1 MPVLNGYITR
11 RVTFAKGFGGT
22 IKQWFC
28 LLLKSCS
35 INLERP
41 LIRCACLPAP
51 IPPVFLTFIFHKC
64 SGKNHGH
71 TDKPYSKLY
80 YRDKKPQMEMSVGA
94 QQTCTQRSNEGELS
108 DGRQH
113 LCFWFE
119 IVTGQHEIVPEC
131 ALSDNEERAF
141 GRKTKALKVVI
152 FLS

>member
-1 MPVLNGYITR
+1 MNINSASNLCFFFPDNHFNMPVLNGYITR

-64 SGKNHGH
+64 SGKTHGH

-80 YRDKKPQMEMSVGA
+80 YRDKKP
-94 QQTCTQRSNEGELS
+94 
-108 DGRQH
+108 
-113 LCFWFE
+113 
-119 IVTGQHEIVPEC
+119 
-131 ALSDNEERAF
+131 
-141 GRKTKALKVVI
+141 
-152 FLS
+152 

>member
-64 SGKNHGH
+64 SGKTHGH

-80 YRDKKPQMEMSVGA
+80 YRDFLHQNTTNLHSA
-94 QQTCTQRSNEGELS
+94 FQR
-108 DGRQH
+108 GRAFRRS
-113 LCFWFE
+113 CFWFE

>member
-1 MPVLNGYITR
+1 MNINSASNLCFFFPDNHFNMPVLNGYITR

-64 SGKNHGH
+64 SGKTHGH

-80 YRDKKPQMEMSVGA
+80 YRDFLHQNTTNLHSA
-94 QQTCTQRSNEGELS
+94 FQRG
-108 DGRQH
+108 
-113 LCFWFE
+113 
-119 IVTGQHEIVPEC
+119 
-131 ALSDNEERAF
+131 RAF
-141 GRKTKALKVVI
+141 RRSSTPV
-152 FLS
+152 FLVRDSDRSTRDSARVRTLR